1 MHVSVQIAA
10 LKDAQLSK
18 DGTCGRHIAARNA
31 GGVGL
36 NTIVPEGRSPTS

>member
-10 LKDAQLSK
+10 LPKDAQLSK
-18 DGTCGRHIAARNA
+18 DVRKTHRGTQR